1 MLTSQCRPGHCSHG
15 QGVAMQGCMDTVL
28 PYVRERSQF
37 GKPIGS
43 FQLIQAKLA
52 DMYVAI
58 EASRSLSY
66 RTALALDRNELLPKD
81 CAAAILHAA
90 EHATQCA
97 LQAIQVRILAL
108 VQSHLCLSSSSK
120 QVICW

>member
-1 MLTSQCRPGHCSHG
+1 
-15 QGVAMQGCMDTVL
+15 MDTVL

-52 DMYVAI
+52 DMYVAL
-58 EASRSLSY
+58 EASRALSY
-66 RTALALDRNELLPKD
+66 RTAQDLDRGQLVPKD
-81 CAAAILHAA
+81 CAAAILHSA

-97 LQAIQVRILAL
+97 LQAIQVWAL
-108 VQSHLCLSSSSK
+108 LMIRRYC
-120 QVICW
+120 